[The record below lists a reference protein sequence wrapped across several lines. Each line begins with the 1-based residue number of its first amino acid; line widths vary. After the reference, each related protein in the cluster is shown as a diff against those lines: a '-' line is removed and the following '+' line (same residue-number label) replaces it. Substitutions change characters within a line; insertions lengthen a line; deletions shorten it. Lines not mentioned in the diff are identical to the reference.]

1 MKIRLIG
8 LQDGDDVSLAT
19 AVAAGPLRDGQGRTV
34 SYLRLSVT
42 DRCDLRCAYCMP
54 ERMAFLPKSDIL
66 SFEELLRLVD
76 GSIARGITKLR
87 ITGGEPL
94 VRRDVM
100 LLLEQLSHRLGT
112 TSLREIALTTNATRL
127 EHHAEALKRFGIER
141 VNISLDTLS
150 PETFA
155 RLTRKDQFA
164 AVMRGIESARAAGLK
179 IKINTV
185 ALRGINEDEIADIIA
200 WAHGQGFDMSL
211 IETMPLGEEMHG
223 RAGQY
228 LSLDDVRARLC
239 ERWVLEP
246 IAFSTGGPS
255 RYVRIAETGGRLG
268 FISPLSHNFCDT
280 CNRIRVTCTGTL
292 YTCLGHE
299 GGVDLRSALRTGHPG
314 AFDAALDRALAKKPA
329 RHEFDETRLEQPA
342 TQRTMSVTGG

>member
-8 LQDGDDVSLAT
+8 SQENADPPAADSS
-19 AVAAGPLRDGQGRTV
+19 AAGPLRDSQGRTV

-42 DRCDLRCAYCMP
+42 DRCDLRCTYCMP
-54 ERMAFLPKSDIL
+54 ERMQFLPKSDLL

-76 GSIARGITKLR
+76 GFISRGITKLR

-100 LLLEQLSHRLGT
+100 LLVEQLSHRVGS
-112 TSLREIALTTNATRL
+112 TSLREVALTTNATRL
-127 EHHAEALKRFGIER
+127 EHHAKDLKRFGIER
-141 VNISLDTLS
+141 INISLDTLS
-150 PETFA
+150 SDTFIK
-155 RLTRKDQFA
+155 LTRKDQFA
-164 AVMRGIESARAAGLK
+164 AVMRGIASAREAGLK
-179 IKINTV
+179 VKINTV
-185 ALRGINEDEIADIIA
+185 ALRGINEHEIADIIV
-200 WAHGQGFDMSL
+200 WAHGQGFDISL

-223 RAGQY
+223 RDGQY
-228 LSLDDVRARLC
+228 LSLQDVRERLS
-239 ERWVLEP
+239 ERWVLKP

-280 CNRIRVTCTGTL
+280 CNRVRVTCTGTL

-299 GGVDLRSALRTGHPG
+299 GGVDLRPALRSGHPG
-314 AFDAALDRALAKKPA
+314 AFDTALDHALAKKPS
-329 RHEFDETRLEQPA
+329 RHEFDETRLDQPA

>member
-8 LQDGDDVSLAT
+8 PQEDVSPRQ
-19 AVAAGPLRDGQGRTV
+19 VGPLRDGQGRTV

-42 DRCDLRCAYCMP
+42 DRCDLRCTYCMP
-54 ERMAFLPKSDIL
+54 ERMSFLPKSDIL

-76 GSIARGITKLR
+76 GFIARGITKLR

-112 TSLREIALTTNATRL
+112 TSLREVSLTTNATRL
-127 EHHAEALKRFGIER
+127 EHHAEELKRFGIER
-141 VNISLDTLS
+141 INVSLDTLS

-155 RLTRKDQFA
+155 QLTRKDQFT
-164 AVMRGIESARAAGLK
+164 AVMRGIERAREAGLR

-185 ALRGINEDEIADIIA
+185 ALRGVNEHEIAEIVA

-211 IETMPLGEEMHG
+211 IETMPLGEEMSG
-223 RAGQY
+223 RSGQY
-228 LSLDDVRARLC
+228 LSLQTVRARLA
-239 ERWVLEP
+239 ERWSLEP
-246 IAFSTGGPS
+246 ITFSTGGPS

-280 CNRIRVTCTGTL
+280 CNRVRVTCTGML

-299 GGVDLRSALRTGHPG
+299 GGVDLRDALRAGTGQD
-314 AFDAALDRALAKKPA
+314 AFDAALDRALIAKPA
-329 RHEFDETRLEQPA
+329 RHDFSEAGLDQPA
-342 TQRTMSVTGG
+342 TRRTMSVTGG